1 MKILL
6 IVALFLAAWFLKGSM
21 KKQNPKILFVI
32 PQKFPT
38 SKIEWEFLRF
48 FHFFEQAYPKAKLEV
63 FLTASKSSDK
73 WQIVEILSRR
83 LNFDIVAGESLEKIG
98 KNYYKIYEAGGN
110 WRK

>member
-6 IVALFLAAWFLKGSM
+6 LVALFVAAWILKASI

-48 FHFFEQAYPKAKLEV
+48 FHFFEQAYPKSKLEV
-63 FLTASKSSDK
+63 VLVASKSGDRL
-73 WQIVEILSRR
+73 QIVEILSRR
-83 LNFDIVAGESLEKIG
+83 LNFDIVAVAEK
-98 KNYYKIYEAGGN
+98 KNYAKIYEAGGN

>member
-1 MKILL
+1 MNILL
-6 IVALFLAAWFLKGSM
+6 IVALFVAAWCLKRSV
-21 KKQNPKILFVI
+21 KKQNAKILFVI

-63 FLTASKSSDK
+63 ALTASKNSDRL
-73 WQIVEILSRR
+73 QIVEILSRR
-83 LNFDIVAGESLEKIG
+83 LNFDIVAAANK
-98 KNYYKIYEAGGN
+98 KNYHKIYEAGGN